1 MTFEGE
7 LPRLIRLSEDKHL
20 SRTHCIIQ
28 VSGWTAS
35 VVDHGSQNGT
45 VLQVPGRPPELL
57 RAGVPTVVLPGSD
70 IVLAEA
76 VTLRFEVA

>member
-1 MTFEGE
+1 
-7 LPRLIRLSEDKHL
+7 
-20 SRTHCIIQ
+20 HCVIQ

-35 VVDHGSQNGT
+35 VVDRGSQNGT
-45 VLQVPGRPPELL
+45 VLHAPGRNPELL
-57 RAGVPTVVLPGSD
+57 RPGVPTVVLPGSE